1 VIESLL
7 LALALTAAAAVGWL
21 LLRRRGEK
29 PAAPD
34 KKKAAGRFGAV
45 EIHTRS
51 GCCEAARALE
61 GRRFLALQAP
71 ALPLPGC
78 TASQCAC
85 KFGKLADRRT
95 EDRRLQQGAISSS
108 LFMASNRRTEHE
120 RRVERSPKQR

>member
-1 VIESLL
+1 VIEALL
-7 LALALTAAAAVGWL
+7 LALALAAGAAGWL

-29 PAAPD
+29 PAMPA

-45 EIHTRS
+45 EIHTRG

-61 GRRFLALQAP
+61 GRRFLAMQAP

-78 TASQCAC
+78 TATQCAC

-95 EDRRLQQGAISSS
+95 EDRRLEHGAISSS
-108 LFMASNRRTEHE
+108 LFMASNRRAEPE
-120 RRVERSPKQR
+120 RRADRPREPR

>member
-7 LALALTAAAAVGWL
+7 IALALAAGAAGWL

-61 GRRFLALQAP
+61 GQRFLAMQAP

-78 TASQCAC
+78 TASHCTC

-95 EDRRLQQGAISSS
+95 EDRRLEQGAISSS

-120 RRVERSPKQR
+120 RRVDRPRKSR